1 MITFCKRLDE
11 NSISNSFA
19 IIRPLLEANAEHGR
33 SLQKKAYRFLKNL
46 LKEACFKKIIH
57 RYLAEIYRRV
67 NDPPL
72 ARFFLENRTFMDE
85 HILIPKHLDDVSGP
99 SRSWRLSIY
108 RSVSASC
115 DD

>member
-1 MITFCKRLDE
+1 M
-11 NSISNSFA
+11 
-19 IIRPLLEANAEHGR
+19 AEVCR
-33 SLQKKAYRFLKNL
+33 KKPTGLLKNL
-46 LKEACFKKIIH
+46 LKEACFLKIIH

-67 NDPPL
+67 NDPSL

-85 HILIPKHLDDVSGP
+85 HILIPKHLDNVSGP

-115 DD
+115 DVLNVFALNKIAAYYFAYFL